1 MSTSVSR
8 DKSTSFRDSL
18 LAVFS
23 SLSALQL
30 DLLEQHYSLLVKW
43 NARMNLT
50 RVVAP
55 DEAARIHYAESL
67 MLGEVLPPGPLRI
80 ADIGSGA
87 GFPGLPIAALRPDCE
102 VDLVESDQRKA
113 VFLREAT
120 RALMN
125 VRVLAVRAEEITK
138 IGDSYGWVV
147 SRAVTP
153 SNVLKLGLAP
163 NAAILMSLA
172 DSKGAERIIQIPWST
187 QRVIGVYNVN
197 QSPA

>member
-1 MSTSVSR
+1 
-8 DKSTSFRDSL
+8 
-18 LAVFS
+18 
-23 SLSALQL
+23 
-30 DLLEQHYSLLVKW
+30 
-43 NARMNLT
+43 
-50 RVVAP
+50 
-55 DEAARIHYAESL
+55 
-67 MLGEVLPPGPLRI
+67 
-80 ADIGSGA
+80 
-87 GFPGLPIAALRPDCE
+87 
-102 VDLVESDQRKA
+102 
-113 VFLREAT
+113 
-120 RALMN
+120 
-125 VRVLAVRAEEITK
+125 VLAVRAEEITK